1 MTTGIYQIKNIIN
14 DKIYIGSAVNLYKRK
29 IDHFSTLVK
38 NTHHNNYL
46 QKSYNKYGKDAFTFE
61 VLFTCPKK
69 DLIRLEQYHINNYN
83 PEYNICRIA
92 GSILGIKR
100 SEETKLKMSK
110 SQTGKKHSE
119 ETKKKQSLVAK
130 NRVWTQEQI
139 NARLEGIKNGDR
151 TSKPIIKMDLDN
163 NFIKLYISATEA
175 EKECSVKRNA
185 IVECLKGRNKSA
197 GGFKWKYK
205 YD

>member
-100 SEETKLKMSK
+100 SEETK
-110 SQTGKKHSE
+110 
-119 ETKKKQSLVAK
+119 KKQSLVAK